1 MSWEHARS
9 HLIDSQR
16 SEISREAAH
25 RRWQMNVAAN
35 LDKMDERVR
44 AIVSARMDRCMSQE
58 GAAREMG
65 ISSVTLSRIETGRG
79 NPGENFIVAAVAW
92 AVAPHE
98 RDGLALQ
105 RASQPKPRYQRPL
118 PTDENVGRVRW
129 VAPPEPLKP
138 VFLISRLCPWWGEAD
153 TAITIATCEDTRS
166 NGVARCRVCPGIVE
180 VSAR

>member
-44 AIVSARMDRCMSQE
+44 SIVSARMDRCMSQE

-79 NPGENFIVAAVAW
+79 NPGEQFVVAALAW

-98 RDGLALQ
+98 RDGLALK

-118 PTDENVGRVRW
+118 PSDENVGRVRW
-129 VAPPEPLKP
+129 VAPPEPPKP
-138 VFLISRLCPWWGEAD
+138 VFLFSDKCPVWWPSQTRISEAACAW
-153 TAITIATCEDTRS
+153 TKETCS
-166 NGVARCRVCPGIVE
+166 RCIDCPGILE
-180 VSAR
+180 LSKR